1 MTSLI
6 NHEYAIGDIVYIIT
20 EEEQNAW
27 QVYAL
32 LILPGN
38 LVSYKLTS
46 GTREH
51 SSYEME
57 LSREK
62 QVK

>member
-20 EEEQNAW
+20 DEDQNAW

-46 GTREH
+46 GTKEH
-51 SSYEME
+51 ACYEME